1 MLHSALNVAAVA
13 AFAFSV
19 AAWSERAVAQ
29 LRLGTPDT
37 IEMIDEM
44 TGNPQKGCGLR
55 ADYQFTDSVIRV
67 EMLASRAEK
76 GVNFAMQAYSPQSVT
91 PSMQDIWLKTP
102 TYFTVGMFSIGRIN
116 AKGFIEAKGTFNPE
130 IWPKVFQELSEGRAE
145 ISLVFEGMLPYSRV
159 PVALPK
165 PLPAQVGEAF
175 VACGAKLTGG

>member
-1 MLHSALNVAAVA
+1 MLRCVPQLAAGAALLLPLVV
-13 AFAFSV
+13 
-19 AAWSERAVAQ
+19 WCDRAEAQ
-29 LRLGTPDT
+29 LRLGTPET
-37 IEMIDEM
+37 IEMIEEV
-44 TGNPQKGCGLR
+44 TGNPQKGCGFR

-102 TYFTVGMFSIGRIN
+102 TYFTVGKFSIGRIN
-116 AKGFIEAKGTFNPE
+116 VKGFIEAKGTFDPE
-130 IWPKVFQELSEGRAE
+130 IWPKVFKELSEGRAE

-165 PLPAQVGEAF
+165 PLPAQVADAF
-175 VACGAKLTGG
+175 VACAAKLTGS

>member
-1 MLHSALNVAAVA
+1 MLRSALDIAAVA
-13 AFAFSV
+13 AFAFLL
-19 AAWSERAVAQ
+19 AGWSERAVAQ
-29 LRLGTPDT
+29 LRLGTPET
-37 IEMIDEM
+37 IEMIDQV
-44 TGNPQKGCGLR
+44 TGNPEKGCGLR

-76 GVNFAMQAYSPQSVT
+76 GVNFAIQAYSPQSVT

-116 AKGFIEAKGTFNPE
+116 AKGFIEAKGRFETE
-130 IWPKVFQELSEGRAE
+130 AAKTVFRELSEGRAE

-165 PLPAQVGEAF
+165 PMPAQVAEAF
-175 VACGAKLTGG
+175 VACGANLTE

>member
-1 MLHSALNVAAVA
+1 MPRIALRLSALSALGL
-13 AFAFSV
+13 AFAAS
-19 AAWSERAVAQ
+19 SDRTEAQ
-29 LRLGTPDT
+29 LRLGTPET
-37 IEMIDEM
+37 IEMIEEV

-67 EMLASRAEK
+67 EMLASRAEN
-76 GVNFAMQAYSPQSVT
+76 GINFAMQAYSPQSVT

-116 AKGFIEAKGTFNPE
+116 AKGFIEAKGTFDPE
-130 IWPKVFQELSEGRAE
+130 IWPKVFKELADGRAE

-165 PLPAQVGEAF
+165 PLPTQVAEAF
-175 VACGAKLTGG
+175 VACGAKLTE

>member
-1 MLHSALNVAAVA
+1 MLRSALYIAAVA
-13 AFAFSV
+13 AFVFPLAIVSD
-19 AAWSERAVAQ
+19 RAEAQ
-29 LRLGTPDT
+29 LRLGTPES
-37 IEMIDEM
+37 IEMIEEV

-102 TYFTVGMFSIGRIN
+102 TYFTVGIFSIGRIN
-116 AKGFIEAKGTFNPE
+116 AKGFIEAKGTFDPE
-130 IWPKVFQELSEGRAE
+130 IWPKVFKELSEGRAE
-145 ISLVFEGMLPYSRV
+145 ISLVFEGMLPYARV

-175 VACGAKLTGG
+175 VACATQLTE

>member
-1 MLHSALNVAAVA
+1 MPRFALLVAALSALGLTL
-13 AFAFSV
+13 
-19 AAWSERAVAQ
+19 AAWSDGASAQ
-29 LRLGTPDT
+29 LRLGTPET
-37 IEMIDEM
+37 IEMIEEV

-67 EMLASRAEK
+67 EMLASRAET

-116 AKGFIEAKGTFNPE
+116 TKGFIEAKGTFDPV
-130 IWPKVFQELSEGRAE
+130 IWPKVFKELSEGRAE

-165 PLPAQVGEAF
+165 PLPAQVAEAF
-175 VACGAKLTGG
+175 VACGAKLTE

>member
-1 MLHSALNVAAVA
+1 MLRRSLQMTAGTALLFILVG
-13 AFAFSV
+13 
-19 AAWSERAVAQ
+19 WCDRAEAQ

-37 IEMIDEM
+37 IEMIEEV

-67 EMLASRAEK
+67 EMLASRAET

-116 AKGFIEAKGTFNPE
+116 AKGFIEAKGRFETE
-130 IWPKVFQELSEGRAE
+130 AAKTVFRELSEGRAE

-165 PLPAQVGEAF
+165 PMPAQVAEAF
-175 VACGAKLTGG
+175 VACGANLTE